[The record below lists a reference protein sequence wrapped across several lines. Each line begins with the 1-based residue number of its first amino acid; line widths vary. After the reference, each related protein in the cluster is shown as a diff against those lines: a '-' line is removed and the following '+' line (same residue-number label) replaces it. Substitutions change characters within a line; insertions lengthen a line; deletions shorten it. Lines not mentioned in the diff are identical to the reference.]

1 MQALPLLH
9 SKPRASKNAIEVYSF
24 PCRAGA
30 SPIFLDIPGVFPVK
44 VSFGEYRHTA
54 SLGYGHETVVKR
66 GLQS

>member
-30 SPIFLDIPGVFPVK
+30 SPIFLDIPEVFPVK
-44 VSFGEYRHTA
+44 VSSGEYRHTA
-54 SLGYGHETVVKR
+54 SLGYGHEIVVKR